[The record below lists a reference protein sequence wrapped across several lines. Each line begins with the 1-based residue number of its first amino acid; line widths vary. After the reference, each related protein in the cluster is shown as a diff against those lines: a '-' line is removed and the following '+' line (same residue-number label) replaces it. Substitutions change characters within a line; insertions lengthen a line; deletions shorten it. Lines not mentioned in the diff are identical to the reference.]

1 MLNPTSIEK
10 PPRDANLGAAGRLV
24 VWVLGVKALE
34 RDSQKVD
41 DEAPGHADDV

>member
-10 PPRDANLGAAGRLV
+10 PPRDVLLGAAGRLV
-24 VWVLGVKALE
+24 VWVSGAKALE